1 MPVLLLS
8 SEDLEFPLEMA
19 FFFFLCPFHLYGFVG
34 EVRETEEVLA
44 GQDGLEFWS
53 ESLQEAGHLLDF
65 GADVIWR
72 VAGQFRELVH
82 VFTDRS
88 SVLSQ
93 FPEFIFLELNDPL
106 GHMVLPESYFKLRP
120 GSISDG
126 DIEGIPPG

>member
-1 MPVLLLS
+1 VPILLLS
-8 SEDLEFPLEMA
+8 PEDLEFPLEMA
-19 FFFFLCPFHLYGFVG
+19 FFFLLCPFHLHGFVG

-65 GADVIWR
+65 GVDVIWR
-72 VAGQFRELVH
+72 VAGQLHELVH
-82 VFTDRS
+82 IFTDRS

-93 FPEFIFLELNDPL
+93 FPEFVFLELNDPL
-106 GHMVLPESYFKLRP
+106 GHMVLPESCFKLRP